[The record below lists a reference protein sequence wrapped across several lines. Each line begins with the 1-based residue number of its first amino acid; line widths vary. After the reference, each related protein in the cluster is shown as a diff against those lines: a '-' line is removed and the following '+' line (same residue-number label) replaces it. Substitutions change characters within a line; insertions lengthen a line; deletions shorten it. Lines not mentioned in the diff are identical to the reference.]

1 LFFVRAYAWLSPLAR
16 ACAVVL
22 FRARFRNSQGLA
34 EWQVELKGQDQLKHA
49 AMLADS
55 GHAHKL
61 WDTFS

>member
-1 LFFVRAYAWLSPLAR
+1 MALHALLLNTQRL
-16 ACAVVL
+16 
-22 FRARFRNSQGLA
+22 
-34 EWQVELKGQDQLKHA
+34 VEGKIELERQDQLKHA